1 MLRPLPATPGRL
13 PGLDLVRAVAILW
26 VMAFHAH
33 AAGLISDDHP
43 VIAQGWIG
51 VDLFFALSGFL
62 IGGQLF
68 RPFARGE
75 PARMDRFYARRL
87 FRTLPPYLVVLAL
100 YFALPVW
107 REQPLIQPFWQFAS
121 FTENLFVDMRAPK
134 AFSHVWSLCIEEQFY
149 LVAPLL
155 IWLLARRGTPA
166 KAVMALTAVVLAG
179 MAWRGFQWVHDLG
192 PLQHLPGG
200 DHRFWIAWQE
210 KIYYAS
216 AARLDDL
223 VGGLAL
229 ALVKAFRPG
238 AWSWLM
244 RRSNMALALG
254 AAAIGLTAWLSQQT
268 PNLISVLVEFPILGL
283 GTSLVVAAGAS
294 ERGLIGRWRIPGA
307 GLIAA
312 MAYSLYLTHKEAYH
326 LVRLAAGGAL
336 DHQPAL
342 RLLLCGGLALVVGA
356 ALYLAVE
363 RPALRWR
370 DRVVG

>member
-1 MLRPLPATPGRL
+1 
-13 PGLDLVRAVAILW
+13 
-26 VMAFHAH
+26 
-33 AAGLISDDHP
+33 
-43 VIAQGWIG
+43 
-51 VDLFFALSGFL
+51 
-62 IGGQLF
+62 
-68 RPFARGE
+68 
-75 PARMDRFYARRL
+75 
-87 FRTLPPYLVVLAL
+87 
-100 YFALPVW
+100 
-107 REQPLIQPFWQFAS
+107 
-121 FTENLFVDMRAPK
+121 
-134 AFSHVWSLCIEEQFY
+134 
-149 LVAPLL
+149 
-155 IWLLARRGTPA
+155 
-166 KAVMALTAVVLAG
+166 
-179 MAWRGFQWVHDLG
+179 
-192 PLQHLPGG
+192 
-200 DHRFWIAWQE
+200 
-210 KIYYAS
+210 
-216 AARLDDL
+216 
-223 VGGLAL
+223 
-229 ALVKAFRPG
+229 
-238 AWSWLM
+238 M